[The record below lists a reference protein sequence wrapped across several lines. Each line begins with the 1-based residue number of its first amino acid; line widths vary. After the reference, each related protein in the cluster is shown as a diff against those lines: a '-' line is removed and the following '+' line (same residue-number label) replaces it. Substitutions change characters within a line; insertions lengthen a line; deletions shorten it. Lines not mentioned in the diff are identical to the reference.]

1 MQVISRVS
9 MGGISLAPRRRLLQD
24 REGNDEH
31 RNHRLSHPVR
41 ETARRVRAEGAKLI
55 PAARNPERSPPAA
68 GVPVHR
74 RIACLH
80 SYTYTVVMK
89 NITLSVDENILAAVR
104 RHAAERNSTVN
115 ALVREYLTSLAAHED
130 RAKRARARLR
140 QLSAQ
145 SQGRLGKKTWTRE
158 DLHDR

>member
-1 MQVISRVS
+1 MKSP
-9 MGGISLAPRRRLLQD
+9 LA
-24 REGNDEH
+24 
-31 RNHRLSHPVR
+31 
-41 ETARRVRAEGAKLI
+41 
-55 PAARNPERSPPAA
+55 RS
-68 GVPVHR
+68 
-74 RIACLH
+74 H

-89 NITLSVDENILAAVR
+89 NITLSVDENILATVR

-115 ALVREYLTSLAAHED
+115 ALVREYLTGLAAHED

-140 QLSAQ
+140 QLSAR